1 MASLHTTERQTY
13 SDIWS
18 QVPHYADHAPGEH
31 YVPLFVEC
39 VEQFGRPRL
48 FGNSPSVL
56 DAGTGSGKGALALQK
71 AGFRVTLCDVTNA
84 GLVPDAKRLPYKDA
98 CLWQSLESI
107 APRGAFDYVYCTDVL
122 EHVPTELTMLV
133 IHQLLRVAR
142 RALFLSVSLVEDNF
156 GNHVGRPLHL
166 TVKPYR
172 WWRDAIR
179 EVGTVLD
186 ARDLQTD
193 ATFYVRAR

>member
-39 VEQFGRPRL
+39 VELFGRPKL
-48 FGNSPSVL
+48 FGNQPSVL

-71 AGFRVTLCDVTNA
+71 AGFRVTTCDYTNA
-84 GLVPDAKRLPYKDA
+84 GMVADARTLPFKEA
-98 CLWQSLESI
+98 NLWQSLEPIS
-107 APRGAFDYVYCTDVL
+107 PRGVFDYVYCTDVL
-122 EHVPTELTMLV
+122 EHIDTAFTMLA
-133 IHQLLRVAR
+133 IHRMLRVSR
-142 RALFLSVSLVEDNF
+142 RALFLSISLIPDNF
-156 GNHVGRPLHL
+156 GVHVGRSLHE
-166 TVKPYR
+166 TVRPFT
-172 WWRDAIR
+172 WWRDHIR

-193 ATFYVRAR
+193 ATFYVRGK